1 MQKKILV
8 IEDDRKLLGNII
20 RFLEEENFEVK
31 AVADGINGIETAKN
45 WIPDLIIC
53 DINLPLKDG
62 YQVLHELSKEI
73 NTRTIPFIFLTARVE
88 KEDLRKGMN
97 LGADDYMFKPF
108 ELEDLLNSVNT
119 RLMKSDYLKENKKIE
134 NESTKKIY
142 DLDDKILV
150 SVSSKMQ
157 LFPIKDLKYLKAEN
171 PYVHL
176 RFANGK
182 YSLNRQ
188 TLSEWETKLPPK
200 YFIRIHRTT
209 IINTEFIT
217 KIDKVGNMTYL
228 LSLKDEEQPFAVS
241 RRYRS
246 KLKDKFSLA
255 TSYSAK
261 H

>member
-1 MQKKILV
+1 M
-8 IEDDRKLLGNII
+8 
-20 RFLEEENFEVK
+20 
-31 AVADGINGIETAKN
+31 
-45 WIPDLIIC
+45 
-53 DINLPLKDG
+53 
-62 YQVLHELSKEI
+62 
-73 NTRTIPFIFLTARVE
+73 E

-119 RLMKSDYLKENKKIE
+119 RLMKSDYLKANKEIE
-134 NESTKKIY
+134 NESIKKIY

-200 YFIRIHRTT
+200 YFIRIHRST

-217 KIDKVGNMTYL
+217 KMEKLSNTSYL
-228 LSLKDEEQPFAVS
+228 ISLKDEDETFII
-241 RRYRS
+241 S
-246 KLKDKFSLA
+246 KRCSSKMKLRFS
-255 TSYSAK
+255 
-261 H
+261 